1 MSAPISPRD
10 EEGDDGS
17 SGMDKEV
24 DVKDEKGEK
33 GQNGE
38 LEANSRKP
46 FLGREPLITLRIWE
60 IGPGP
65 SHFSA
70 RKSRRVSVGR
80 ESECNGCGGAF
91 PVISGKM

>member
-1 MSAPISPRD
+1 VSAPISPRG
-10 EEGDDGS
+10 EEVDGS
-17 SGMDKEV
+17 SGMDV

-38 LEANSRKP
+38 LEEKSRTP
-46 FLGREPLITLRIWE
+46 SLEREPLITLRIWE
-60 IGPGP
+60 IGPGA